1 MFKSKRELTE
11 CRMPTAEEF
20 ASWGAYELSFE
31 ELLEVNG
38 GKQVKDDPRTDRNS
52 DTCPH
57 SSNAPGERSS
67 GGSSSSGGPNKGE
80 ERSPTQGG
88 GAPRTEC
95 SPPAKRDTSSGGSSG
110 RSSSS
115 GRESGGSS
123 DSKPSNPGGANK
135 GEERSPTQGGGAP
148 RTECSPPSK
157 RDSSS
162 GGGSFDRG
170 ERDRDSDRDSGSS
183 GGGGSGYRP
192 SAQSQPVPKPPAQ
205 HGQGNGLPQKPNPAV
220 PALPEECKRDM
231 LGKNNSPLNL
241 NKPDFKP
248 VYDNYGRFLGYGD
261 EAEKRKLDL
270 QKAPSLDASFSIGGS
285 IVVLQGYAGFN
296 ISQDYSGAV
305 DVDPKLSADIGVFAP
320 GVTATVSLGA
330 SLPGNEGAK
339 TQELNLNI
347 LGFGGA
353 VAFSEKGITSFSLSI
368 SANAGYQGDKSDMG
382 VGYNLFK
389 R

>member
-1 MFKSKRELTE
+1 
-11 CRMPTAEEF
+11 
-20 ASWGAYELSFE
+20 
-31 ELLEVNG
+31 
-38 GKQVKDDPRTDRNS
+38 
-52 DTCPH
+52 
-57 SSNAPGERSS
+57 
-67 GGSSSSGGPNKGE
+67 
-80 ERSPTQGG
+80 
-88 GAPRTEC
+88 
-95 SPPAKRDTSSGGSSG
+95 
-110 RSSSS
+110 
-115 GRESGGSS
+115 
-123 DSKPSNPGGANK
+123 
-135 GEERSPTQGGGAP
+135 
-148 RTECSPPSK
+148 
-157 RDSSS
+157 
-162 GGGSFDRG
+162 
-170 ERDRDSDRDSGSS
+170 
-183 GGGGSGYRP
+183 
-192 SAQSQPVPKPPAQ
+192 
-205 HGQGNGLPQKPNPAV
+205 
-220 PALPEECKRDM
+220 M
-231 LGKNNSPLNL
+231 LGKNNTPLNL

-248 VYDNYGRFLGYGD
+248 VYDNYGRFLGYGA

-296 ISQDYSGAV
+296 ISQDYSGAI

-330 SLPGNEGAK
+330 SLPGNEGVK

>member
-1 MFKSKRELTE
+1 MLK
-11 CRMPTAEEF
+11 
-20 ASWGAYELSFE
+20 
-31 ELLEVNG
+31 VNG

-80 ERSPTQGG
+80 ERFPTQGG

-95 SPPAKRDTSSGGSSG
+95 SPPAKLDTSSGGSSG

-123 DSKPSNPGGANK
+123 DSKPSNPGGVNK

-157 RDSSS
+157 RDSSG

-192 SAQSQPVPKPPAQ
+192 SAQSQPVPKPSAQ
-205 HGQGNGLPQKPNPAV
+205 HGQGNGLSQKPNPAV
-220 PALPEECKRDM
+220 PALPEEKKGLGEKIRYFWDVATGKSSDGKAKG
-231 LGKNNSPLNL
+231 LYSASGFDGRLSDKQFNFFVKAGGAEYTFEKTLFDGKNF
-241 NKPDFKP
+241 KVDFSGTMGTCQADAWVGMK
-248 VYDNYGRFLGYGD
+248 DG
-261 EAEKRKLDL
+261 
-270 QKAPSLDASFSIGGS
+270 KAGGS
-285 IVVLQGYAGFN
+285 AEASLIKYAAN
-296 ISQDYSGAV
+296 V
-305 DVDPKLSADIGVFAP
+305 DVSAFGKTLRAEGAFGLGIGV
-320 GVTATVSLGA
+320 GKSLGMGIFRQA
-330 SLPGNEGAK
+330 SSGGTLFEA
-339 TQELNLNI
+339 NI
-347 LGFGGA
+347 YLRNW
-353 VAFSEKGITSFSLSI
+353 EWK
-368 SANAGYQGDKSDMG
+368 
-382 VGYNLFK
+382 
-389 R
+389 